1 MIDPSLARSTNRLR
15 SGKHVARWTLWVFA
29 AALLLKAAMPFLATA
44 SAHMQ
49 GKALVEVC
57 TAYGVALV
65 SPNGETHEHP
75 ADPATPQ
82 HDGDHCVLSALPLL
96 ASGEPPVLQLPGV
109 SANLELKQ
117 APRSAAAPPDAIAL
131 WAALQKHGPPALS

>member
-1 MIDPSLARSTNRLR
+1 
-15 SGKHVARWTLWVFA
+15 VARWTLWVFA

-65 SPNGETHEHP
+65 SPDGEPHEHP
-75 ADPATPQ
+75 ADPESAQ
-82 HDGDHCVLSALPLL
+82 HGGDHCVLSALPLL
-96 ASGEPPVLQLPGV
+96 ASGEAPALAPLGSNASLVL
-109 SANLELKQ
+109 EQ
-117 APRSAAAPPDAIAL
+117 APRPAAAPLDAIAL
-131 WAALQKHGPPALS
+131 WAALQKHGPPAQA